1 MRSRGWCRGGSG
13 AGARWRTTR
22 SGASWQAARSSHGPP
37 SFGAGAFQR
46 SCCQATTRESASGA
60 SSRRRS
66 ATRRALSGTDINPL
80 GDIEMNVI
88 QQLEKEQQKAKVPA
102 LRAGDTVKVHAKV
115 VEGTRERIQ
124 VFEGIVIRVTGGGLR
139 QNFTVRRVTHGVGVE
154 RTFLVHSPRIDRIDV
169 LRHGDVRQGRLY
181 YLRGKVGKGARIRE
195 RRGAVAAV
203 AEEAEG
209 EEPEATEGTEQGQE
223 K

>member
-1 MRSRGWCRGGSG
+1 
-13 AGARWRTTR
+13 
-22 SGASWQAARSSHGPP
+22 
-37 SFGAGAFQR
+37 
-46 SCCQATTRESASGA
+46 
-60 SSRRRS
+60 
-66 ATRRALSGTDINPL
+66 
-80 GDIEMNVI
+80 MNVI

-124 VFEGIVIRVTGGGLR
+124 VFEGTVIRVTGGGLR

-169 LRHGDVRQGRLY
+169 LRHGDVRARLY

-195 RRGAVAAV
+195 RRGAVTVA
-203 AEEAEG
+203 AEEGEA
-209 EEPEATEGTEQGQE
+209 EEPETTEGTEEEQQ

>member
-1 MRSRGWCRGGSG
+1 
-13 AGARWRTTR
+13 
-22 SGASWQAARSSHGPP
+22 
-37 SFGAGAFQR
+37 
-46 SCCQATTRESASGA
+46 
-60 SSRRRS
+60 
-66 ATRRALSGTDINPL
+66 
-80 GDIEMNVI
+80 MNVI

-124 VFEGIVIRVTGGGLR
+124 VFEGTVIRVTGGGLR

-181 YLRGKVGKGARIRE
+181 YLRGKIGKGARIRE
-195 RRGAVAAV
+195 RRGTVTQEAADEEAEAQAPEAA
-203 AEEAEG
+203 AEEAES
-209 EEPEATEGTEQGQE
+209 
-223 K
+223 

>member
-1 MRSRGWCRGGSG
+1 
-13 AGARWRTTR
+13 
-22 SGASWQAARSSHGPP
+22 
-37 SFGAGAFQR
+37 
-46 SCCQATTRESASGA
+46 
-60 SSRRRS
+60 
-66 ATRRALSGTDINPL
+66 
-80 GDIEMNVI
+80 MNVI
-88 QQLEKEQQKAKVPA
+88 QQIEKEQQKQKVPA

-124 VFEGIVIRVTGGGLR
+124 VFEGTVIRVTGGGLR

-154 RTFLVHSPRIDRIDV
+154 RTFLIHSPRIDKIDV

-195 RRGAVAAV
+195 RRGALGAPTAAAAAPDEDV
-203 AEEAEG
+203 
-209 EEPEATEGTEQGQE
+209 EPEENGADAE